1 MKWRTHKCEIAK
13 WRRRRTGNYYAKST
27 RLSRLKE
34 WDENYGNWPAG
45 PRDRL
50 QASAVI
56 VETDGFVR
64 SVTLAALA
72 DELGCDRSD
81 RETADRQAASLSPF
95 LLN

>member
-1 MKWRTHKCEIAK
+1 MADAQMRNRKMAPAAADRELLRKI
-13 WRRRRTGNYYAKST
+13 
-27 RLSRLKE
+27 
-34 WDENYGNWPAG
+34 DEALAAEGMGRKLWYWPAG

-72 DELGCDRSD
+72 DELGCEAIGR
-81 RETADRQAASLSPF
+81 RPLGKRLRYLPF
-95 LLN
+95 C

>member
-1 MKWRTHKCEIAK
+1 MADAQMRNRKMAPAADQELLRKIDGALAAEGMGRKLW
-13 WRRRRTGNYYAKST
+13 Y
-27 RLSRLKE
+27 
-34 WDENYGNWPAG
+34 WPAG

-64 SVTLAALA
+64 SVTLAVLA

-81 RETADRQAASLSPF
+81 GETATWQAASLSPF